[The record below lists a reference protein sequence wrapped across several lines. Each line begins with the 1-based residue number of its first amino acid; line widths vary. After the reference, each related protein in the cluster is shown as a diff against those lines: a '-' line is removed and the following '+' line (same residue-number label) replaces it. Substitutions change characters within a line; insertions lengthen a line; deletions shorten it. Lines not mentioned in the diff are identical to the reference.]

1 MVEEIRVRRL
11 SPRSELQTLYGR
23 VDFRNNAER
32 HSRNET
38 VPLSWSTRIHRSRTT
53 TRRPCDAEG
62 GFSPHTQKCP
72 KMKTGGVRNGN
83 WKFSGDFRI
92 DRVSALPEK
101 ARFQNRT
108 GDAKLGEMK
117 QNGKRHEGKGRKQR
131 SGDTTVNENQKNRG
145 GA

>member
-92 DRVSALPEK
+92 DRVSALPE
-101 ARFQNRT
+101 N
-108 GDAKLGEMK
+108 GSVSK
-117 QNGKRHEGKGRKQR
+117 QNGRREVGRNETERKATRRQR
-131 SGDTTVNENQKNRG
+131 AQTTVGRHDC
-145 GA
+145 